1 MIEEIDLLN
10 KPNSQFFLFSF
21 LFVAAYLFLRKD
33 VLIAG
38 LLLAIIIYL
47 NRQYLVDNLNT
58 NIDDKRV
65 QLKRDDG
72 VKKTSLVQSNDINN
86 IYKRLKS
93 FRRYNHTSYRR
104 GVKLWDMFQA
114 EIQELVRP
122 DLSLGHKIFENAHYY
137 LMRSI
142 ASFDEIQL
150 SIPEQGLNASLKNDK
165 NTSLRL
171 KSELSDLTQ
180 ELYRLGYRIL
190 FPISQNLN
198 TTFYQKPNIFM
209 NHVAIDNSYTK
220 ASNEIDHH
228 TLYI

>member
-122 DLSLGHKIFENAHYY
+122 DLSLGHKIFENA
-137 LMRSI
+137 
-142 ASFDEIQL
+142 
-150 SIPEQGLNASLKNDK
+150 SLKNDK